1 MTIIRTYDQEC
12 NYLTKRSSVI
22 WDIKRGFVENM
33 NVPGVF
39 FASELLIP
47 ALMTELQKY
56 SSHKPH
62 TGGGG
67 FLPAL
72 KQVGNVAALPGIVKY
87 SIGLP
92 DIHAGYGFA
101 IGNVAA
107 CETSNRFLYC

>member
-1 MTIIRTYDQEC
+1 MTIIRTYNEETK
-12 NYLTKRSSVI
+12 YLFKRSSVV
-22 WDIKRGFVENM
+22 WDINQGFVENM

-56 SSHKPH
+56 SSQKSH
-62 TGGGG
+62 TSSGGG

-72 KQVGNVAALPGIVKY
+72 KQVANVAALPGIVKY

-107 CETSNRFLYC
+107 CTN